1 MEAWGRKVKYA
12 LPMDKIFKHSYK
24 PPKVTVVAFKVENGL
39 QESPIIPLSG
49 ALLDSFGS
57 DTWNG
62 STTSSST
69 THFGN
74 DEWSGGSSFSSN
86 SSFGSDTWNN

>member
-1 MEAWGRKVKYA
+1 
-12 LPMDKIFKHSYK
+12 MDKKFKLSYE

-39 QESPIIPLSG
+39 LGSPIVPPSG
-49 ALLDSFGS
+49 ALLDGFGS

-69 THFGN
+69 DHFGN
-74 DEWSGGSSFSSN
+74 DAWSGGSSFSSN